1 MRRLTGSVFD
11 VVPVS
16 DEPAVHLWECSIAL
30 VRSTMG
36 RMPHTHSND
45 PRRSV
50 TPSEFGRPDHPGDL
64 TPFLKQLIAGET
76 LSESESRS
84 AFEGIMT
91 GAAHESEIGALLAL
105 LATRL
110 PTVDE
115 LVGAATVMRE
125 KVDRL
130 ETGVDPDQLLDTA
143 GTGGAPKT
151 FNVSTAAAIVA
162 AAAGVKVAKHG
173 NRSRTGRG
181 SAEVLE
187 RLGVD
192 VDAGRPAQL
201 RCLESAG
208 VAFCFAIHH
217 HPAAKHAMPV
227 RKALGFPTIFN
238 LLGPLTSPAGAGRQI
253 MGVYDDR
260 FVRLV
265 AETHARL
272 GTVRALVFHSGDG
285 LDECSIGAPTHVA
298 DVSNGEVTEY
308 EIDPATLG
316 LRHATVESIQVRD
329 LDHAAT
335 LVLDLLQNRERGPAL
350 DMTLLNAAAAI
361 VAAGVEDSFEQGIGR
376 AREVIGSGAAAA
388 TLAALIKASHG

>member
-1 MRRLTGSVFD
+1 MRRLS
-11 VVPVS
+11 
-16 DEPAVHLWECSIAL
+16 AL
-30 VRSTMG
+30 QASTIFAMVD
-36 RMPHTHSND
+36 SNSNSHGVESG
-45 PRRSV
+45 P
-50 TPSEFGRPDHPGDL
+50 PEFGRSEHAGDL
-64 TPFLKQLIAGET
+64 TPFLRRLLAGGT
-76 LSESESRS
+76 LSREASRS
-84 AFEGIMT
+84 AFEGIMSGT
-91 GAAHESEIGALLAL
+91 AHQAEIGSLLTLLAI
-105 LATRL
+105 RE
-110 PTVDE
+110 PTVEE

-130 ETGVDPDQLLDTA
+130 ETGIDAGRLLDTA

-187 RLGVD
+187 KLGVD
-192 VDAGRPAQL
+192 VDAGRETQR
-201 RCLESAG
+201 RCMESAG

>member
-1 MRRLTGSVFD
+1 
-11 VVPVS
+11 
-16 DEPAVHLWECSIAL
+16 
-30 VRSTMG
+30 
-36 RMPHTHSND
+36 MPNSNPD
-45 PRRSV
+45 TRHESSS
-50 TPSEFGRPDHPGDL
+50 PSEFGRPDHPGDL
-64 TPFLKQLIAGET
+64 TPFLKRLIAGGT

-105 LATRL
+105 LATRF

-130 ETGVDPDQLLDTA
+130 ETGIAPKHLLDTA

-162 AAAGVKVAKHG
+162 AGAGVKVAKHG

-187 RLGVD
+187 QLGVD
-192 VDAGRPAQL
+192 VDAGREAQL
-201 RCLESAG
+201 RCMDSAG

-298 DVSNGEVTEY
+298 DVNGGEVEEY
-308 EIDPATLG
+308 KLDPAALG
-316 LRHATVESIQVRD
+316 LRHATIESLQVRD
-329 LDHAAT
+329 LGHAAN
-335 LVLDLLQNRERGPAL
+335 LVRDLLENREHGPAL
-350 DMTLLNAAAAI
+350 DMTLLNTAAAI
-361 VAAGVEDSFEQGIGR
+361 VAAGVEESFEAGIER
-376 AREVIGSGAAAA
+376 ARETITSGAAAA
-388 TLAALIKASHG
+388 TLATLIRSSRD

>member
-1 MRRLTGSVFD
+1 MGCRDYAFD
-11 VVPVS
+11 PDPAAYGLS
-16 DEPAVHLWECSIAL
+16 DVIPAPYHAA
-30 VRSTMG
+30 M
-36 RMPHTHSND
+36 
-45 PRRSV
+45 
-50 TPSEFGRPDHPGDL
+50 TPSESNPLSSSPGLPEFGQPEHPGDL
-64 TPFLKQLIAGET
+64 TPFLKHLLAGRT
-76 LSESESRS
+76 LSEDQARA
-84 AFEGIMT
+84 AFDGIMT
-91 GAAHESEIGALLAL
+91 GTAHHAEMGAMLAL

-115 LVGAATVMRE
+115 LTGAAGVMRE
-125 KVDRL
+125 KVDPL
-130 ETGVDPDQLLDTA
+130 ETGIPADQLLDTA

-181 SAEVLE
+181 SAEVLDA
-187 RLGVD
+187 LGVD
-192 VDAGRPAQL
+192 VDAGRDVQR
-201 RCLESAG
+201 RCLEQAG

-253 MGVYDDR
+253 MGVYNDR
-260 FVRLV
+260 FVRPI

-298 DVSNGEVTEY
+298 DVKDGEVTEY
-308 EIDPATLG
+308 EIDATELG
-316 LRHATVESIQVRD
+316 LRTASIAELQVRD
-329 LDHAAT
+329 LDQAAT
-335 LVLDLLQNRERGPAL
+335 LVRNILENREVGPAL
-350 DMTLLNAAAAI
+350 DMTLLNTAAAM
-361 VAAGVEDSFEQGIGR
+361 VAAGIADSFGEGVER
-376 AREVIGSGAAAA
+376 ARETIQSGAAAA
-388 TLAALIKASHG
+388 TLAALVKASTA